1 MRDEMP
7 KNAENIG
14 VYKKQD
20 FDSYVMWK
28 AMPSVWRGKPRQVLE
43 NNGIDEEMAISL
55 LEIKNQT
62 EFAKKFGIK
71 DMTTLSEWNK
81 KIEKEGLLP
90 KINAWA
96 RKLTPNVIWAL
107 YKTAIRDGKA
117 PEVKAWLEHIE
128 NE

>member
-1 MRDEMP
+1 MSDEMP
-7 KNAENIG
+7 KNAEKIG